1 MPALRSDWSRT
12 KFQMSASRLVNVS
25 EELIN
30 ATGENSVAKST
41 KDASGFGG
49 KLFKKIDRELLL
61 ME

>member
-1 MPALRSDWSRT
+1 
-12 KFQMSASRLVNVS
+12 MSASCFVNVS

-49 KLFKKIDRELLL
+49 KLFKKRDSELLL
-61 ME
+61 I

>member
-1 MPALRSDWSRT
+1 
-12 KFQMSASRLVNVS
+12 MSASRLVNVS

-49 KLFKKIDRELLL
+49 KLFKKRDRELLL
-61 ME
+61 IE